1 MVLAATTNMSDLTAL
16 FAAMRAGTTGPDE
29 AFAPGSGEQ
38 ARPASGGGF
47 TPDPRFA
54 TNAPPPR
61 ARAGHAGQPLPPEP
75 PPEPA
80 PDPLELARAEGF
92 IAGHAA
98 GRAEAEAQA
107 ARMGDA
113 AARLT
118 LAFSRLDAEMEEQLR
133 QRLSET
139 VAALC
144 EAALA
149 PLALD
154 RDLLATRIT
163 RAVAMFARAD
173 DERVIRLN
181 PDDLES
187 VRAVLPADWTFLPDP
202 ALAPGALR
210 VETASGGAE
219 DGPVQWR
226 RAIAEAIDPAVGQ

>member
-1 MVLAATTNMSDLTAL
+1 MNMSDLTAL
-16 FAAMRAGTTGPDE
+16 FEAMRGAAGGTDARSGGASGANFHTDGPGPCHGV
-29 AFAPGSGEQ
+29 PGS
-38 ARPASGGGF
+38 F

-54 TNAPPPR
+54 SKLPPTRPTP
-61 ARAGHAGQPLPPEP
+61 ASASHAGAS
-75 PPEPA
+75 EPA
-80 PDPLELARAEGF
+80 PDPLDIAHAQGF
-92 IAGHAA
+92 LEGHAA

-107 ARMGDA
+107 ASMGNA

-133 QRLSET
+133 QRLVET

-144 EAALA
+144 EDALA

-154 RDLLATRIT
+154 RDLLSLRVT
-163 RAVAMFARAD
+163 RAVALFSRAD

-181 PDDLES
+181 PDDLEA
-187 VRAVLPADWTFLPDP
+187 VRAALPADWAFLPDP

-226 RAIAEAIDPAVGQ
+226 RAIAQALDPAVGQ